1 MGLPDLYAVKF
12 KVLQHLENNRL
23 NYQLAR
29 VKQSKSA
36 FEDEGKLGLIRRR
49 DRWDPDSD

>member
-29 VKQSKSA
+29 ARPSKPA
-36 FEDEGKLGLIRRR
+36 FDDEGRQV
-49 DRWDPDSD
+49 